1 MKNKILL
8 GVVVI
13 LSLINIVVICTK
25 KTDHSFFNEEEEKK
39 ITVKTSDNQLENL
52 NLEDYLIGVLAAE
65 IPASFH
71 EEALK
76 AQAVASRTYALYK
89 IKTNKNENYDIL
101 ADISNQAYITKEEMK
116 EKDKIAL
123 EKTLNLR

>member
-89 IKTNKNENYDIL
+89 IKTNKNENYDIV

-116 EKDKIAL
+116 EKCLICIIMI
-123 EKTLNLR
+123 